1 MLIIILFI
9 FSQLLFG
16 QDLSKIR
23 DSIIQLRNL
32 SNDVNTTSKDKI
44 IYAKKAYDLSLEIN
58 QDTTLLIS
66 GRGLSY
72 AYALD
77 GDFENY
83 QRFNH
88 KNLVIASRLKDTF
101 ALAIVN
107 QHLAYYHYNYSQHD
121 SAYFYYYKSLKFF
134 THLGDI
140 QNQIDILRPMADMQE
155 SEKDYA
161 GSEKNAVQALKLLAQ
176 LPESNENL
184 QKSWGLNSLLAL
196 ISERLSRSDRAII
209 YYNKSID
216 IAKRIDGGRSRYLH
230 SINNLAYTIESQGKL
245 EEALNHYEEVASEP
259 ELFEVMPDLYVVVT
273 GNIARVKFMMDA
285 GNANESKRTLLRA
298 LYITDSIQDDYNKM
312 GVNGFLADI
321 YYKTKDKDSA
331 IYYSKK
337 AYELAKELNSN
348 TERLQALKL
357 LGQLESGTA
366 GVAYLNEHIRLS
378 DSLLKNE
385 RNARDKFTRIE
396 FETDE
401 IIAEKEQISK
411 ERLIF
416 LLASIGLLV
425 TLILIYII
433 VTQRS
438 KNKALRFSKMQQE
451 ANEEIYNL
459 MLAQQDKVEEGR
471 TDEKKR
477 ISKELHDG
485 VLGKL
490 FGTRLSLDSLN
501 LVHTDEAVK
510 NRSKYIDGLQSIETE
525 IRKISHDLS
534 NDFVTGS
541 SFTDIVSTLIETQT
555 KAYQL
560 GYAFDHDDDIDWDAV
575 PNKTKMNIYRML
587 QETMQ
592 NIYKHA
598 QATKIIINFK
608 LNNDLILL
616 TVEDDGIGFNVDRAK
631 KGIGVKNINARAKEM
646 GGYVNIKS
654 EIGSGTLIEISIPK
668 GVNT

>member
-1 MLIIILFI
+1 MAN
-9 FSQLLFG
+9 
-16 QDLSKIR
+16 
-23 DSIIQLRNL
+23 IQE
-32 SNDVNTTSKDKI
+32 T
-44 IYAKKAYDLSLEIN
+44 
-58 QDTTLLIS
+58 
-66 GRGLSY
+66 
-72 AYALD
+72 
-77 GDFENY
+77 
-83 QRFNH
+83 
-88 KNLVIASRLKDTF
+88 
-101 ALAIVN
+101 
-107 QHLAYYHYNYSQHD
+107 
-121 SAYFYYYKSLKFF
+121 
-134 THLGDI
+134 
-140 QNQIDILRPMADMQE
+140 
-155 SEKDYA
+155 EKDYL
-161 GSEKNAVQALKLLAQ
+161 GSEKNAIQAIKIIQEFPDSSLKFRDLWGLYNLLAV
-176 LPESNENL
+176 L
-184 QKSWGLNSLLAL
+184 
-196 ISERLSRSDRAII
+196 SERFERRDEAIAYYQKCIELSDKIDNSRW
-209 YYNKSID
+209 YYLN
-216 IAKRIDGGRSRYLH
+216 
-230 SINNLAYTIESQGKL
+230 SINNMAYTIESSGDL
-245 EEALNHYEEVASEP
+245 NYALALYEEALAEEELLEIEP
-259 ELFEVMPDLYVVVT
+259 GFYVVIY
-273 GNIARVKFMMDA
+273 GNIGRVKFLMDKK
-285 GNANESKRTLLRA
+285 NAPEAKSILMECVN
-298 LYITDSIQDDYNKM
+298 ITEEHKDDIRKM
-312 GVNGFLADI
+312 QVYGFLADI
-321 YYKTKDKDSA
+321 YDKTNQRDSA
-331 IYYSKK
+331 LYFSEK
-337 AYELAKELNSN
+337 AYEIANLSNSN
-348 TERLQALKL
+348 AEKLASLKL
-357 LGQLESGTA
+357 MGKLAGGDESIG
-366 GVAYLNEHIRLS
+366 YFNEHIHLS
-378 DSLLKNE
+378 DSLLLKE
-385 RNARDKFTRIE
+385 RKARDKFTRIE

-416 LLASIGLLV
+416 LVSSIGLLV
-425 TLILIYII
+425 TLILIYVI

-438 KNKALRFSKMQQE
+438 KNKALRYSKMQQE

-541 SFTDIVSTLIETQT
+541 SFTDIVSTLIESQT

-668 GVNT
+668 GVNTQLK